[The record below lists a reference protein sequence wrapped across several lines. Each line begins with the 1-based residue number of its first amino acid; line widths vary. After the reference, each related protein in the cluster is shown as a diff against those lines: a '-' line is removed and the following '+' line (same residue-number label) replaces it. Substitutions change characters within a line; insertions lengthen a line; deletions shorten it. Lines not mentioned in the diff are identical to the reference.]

1 MLSKQGLETQ
11 ENKSGWPQFG
21 HNLAGLKSG
30 ILYDL
35 KPISK
40 QALNKKKKQ
49 NPGFKSE
56 MLKRSGFKVWSSLN
70 KKYCRHPWFF
80 LFISGTIC
88 HQQDLSVHESAQGA
102 EWEKKSSEF

>member
-40 QALNKKKKQ
+40 QALNKKK
-49 NPGFKSE
+49 PGFESE
-56 MLKRSGFKVWSSLN
+56 MLKRSDFKVWSNLN
-70 KKYCRHPWFF
+70 KK
-80 LFISGTIC
+80 
-88 HQQDLSVHESAQGA
+88 
-102 EWEKKSSEF
+102 